1 MTETLQAGGIREVA
15 AFQEANAVPGAGD
28 RLEAVRAAARRFRED
43 FMATG
48 MPEGVRTCDL
58 ITLPYPSEFAF
69 WHANR
74 HPSPFIMFTN
84 RMQIVRYRD
93 WAGEPRVLLFNPT
106 DYDRAAE
113 VPFYKRLADRYGA
126 IVSQMLLTQRHG
138 TVESHLR
145 AHGLKPEDV
154 DYVSFDHLHTQ
165 DLRGW
170 LGAEAYFPRAKLLVQ
185 EAEWRIFQRLHPLQ
199 TWWYIARG
207 LEGVPAERA
216 VLLKG
221 DVSLG
226 PGVAILATPGHT
238 EGNHSLALHTARGV
252 TVISENGVC
261 VDNYAPHL
269 SRLPGLKAYAE
280 TGQEVVLN
288 GNTLEGSLEQYIS
301 MVKEKEVAGP
311 HPDDPAFPNHFSSSE
326 LTAHWMFPGLEPT
339 LAQRTLSHGTL

>member
-1 MTETLQAGGIREVA
+1 MDTLLESGIRTVS
-15 AFQEANAVPGAGD
+15 AFEEANAVGNAGD
-28 RLEAVRAAARRFRED
+28 RLDAVRLASRRFRED

-48 MPEGVRTCDL
+48 MPDGVRTCDL

-84 RMQIVRYRD
+84 RMMIVRYRD
-93 WAGEPRVLLFNPT
+93 WEGQSRILLFNPT

-113 VPFYKRLADRYGA
+113 VPFYKRLAEKYGTL
-126 IVSQMLLTQRHG
+126 VSHMLLTQRHG
-138 TVESHLR
+138 TVTSHLK
-145 AHGLKPEDV
+145 AHGIRLEDV
-154 DYVSFDHLHTQ
+154 DYLSFDHLHTQ

-170 LGAEAYFPRAKLLVQ
+170 IGPNGAFPRARLLVQ
-185 EAEWRIFQRLHPLQ
+185 EPEWRTFQRLHPLQ
-199 TWWYIARG
+199 AWWYIAQG
-207 LEGVPAERA
+207 VEGVPEER
-216 VLLKG
+216 VTLLHG
-221 DVSLG
+221 DVTLG
-226 PGVAILATPGHT
+226 SGVALLSTPGHT
-238 EGNHSLALHTARGV
+238 WGNHSLALHTPRGV

-261 VDNYAPHL
+261 VDNYAPEH

-280 TGQEVVLN
+280 SGQEVVLN

-311 HPDDPAFPNHFSSSE
+311 HPDYPAFPNHFSSSE

-339 LAQRTLSHGTL
+339 VAQRSLSHGSL